1 MPAAVVFL
9 TAVVIGL
16 VMGGLMFLR
25 DRSVPAAIA
34 TGLGCCGLSIP
45 VLHQLIG
52 WPVVGPMS
60 TLFWAYRLLR
70 KSDDVDSWA

>member
-1 MPAAVVFL
+1 MVFL

-52 WPVVGPMS
+52 
-60 TLFWAYRLLR
+60 
-70 KSDDVDSWA
+70 